1 MTAKRILTRVAI
13 ATVLASGLA
22 GAAAAAQPHAHN
34 HGAAPTVVQRDDGKP
49 WPTDTPL
56 RTGMTEIR
64 NAIAAALDRI
74 HHGAFAPADF
84 QALAAQL
91 DQQIEYV
98 TVNCRLPED
107 ADAALH
113 VVLGEIIDGIET
125 MRGGPDRDGGA
136 VQVVKALDLY
146 AGAFDHAGWIPLTH

>member
-1 MTAKRILTRVAI
+1 MTAKRILTRVAF
-13 ATVLASGLA
+13 AAVVASGLA
-22 GAAAAAQPHAHN
+22 GPVVAAEPQAHH
-34 HGAAPTVVQRDDGKP
+34 HGASPAIVKLDDGKQ

-64 NAIAAALDRI
+64 NAMAAALDRI

-91 DQQIEYV
+91 DQHIEYV
-98 TVNCRLPED
+98 TANCRLPED

-113 VVLGEIIDGIET
+113 VVLGEIVEGIET
-125 MRGGPDRDGGA
+125 MRGGPERDRGA
-136 VQVVKALDLY
+136 VQVVNALDLY